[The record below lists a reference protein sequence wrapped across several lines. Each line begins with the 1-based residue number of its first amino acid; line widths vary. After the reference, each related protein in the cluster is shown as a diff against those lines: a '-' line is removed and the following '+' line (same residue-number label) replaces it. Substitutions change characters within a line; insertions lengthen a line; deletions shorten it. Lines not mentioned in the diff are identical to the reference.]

1 MNICSYVLMNKYS
14 STIKAFVSI
23 AEALFRILNEALIKS
38 ENTRQYDQKISQL
51 KFQNNIIEN

>member
-1 MNICSYVLMNKYS
+1 MNKYS